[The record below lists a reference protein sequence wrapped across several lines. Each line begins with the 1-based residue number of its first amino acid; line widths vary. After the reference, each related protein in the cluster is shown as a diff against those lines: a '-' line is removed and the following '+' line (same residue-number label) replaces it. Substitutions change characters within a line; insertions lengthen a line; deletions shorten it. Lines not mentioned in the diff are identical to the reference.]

1 MQVISV
7 VRDFDTYNRLVKGN
21 PFYSA
26 RTNFVA
32 FDNRVENQGI
42 SKRYNSFLDNYDYS
56 KSDWFL
62 FCHEDWE
69 LKEPLEDRLTNLDK
83 KCLYGPIGK
92 IADRKIDKYSGFVGM
107 IEESKRDGSRLSFV
121 GLDGCNLERAAT
133 FDCQCL
139 IVHSSLVKE
148 HHLRFDE
155 NLIFDLYVE
164 DFCMNARERF
174 GIPSLILQMYCHHWS
189 PGNISEQKFLDKYA
203 YLIEKYEP
211 TKEWYSTTCCNIVI
225 GK

>member
-1 MQVISV
+1 MDYITTFDKITLKKITLTFGENFATKNVFDFQLKDKIMQVISV

-69 LKEPLEDRLTNLDK
+69 LK
-83 KCLYGPIGK
+83 
-92 IADRKIDKYSGFVGM
+92 
-107 IEESKRDGSRLSFV
+107 
-121 GLDGCNLERAAT
+121 
-133 FDCQCL
+133 
-139 IVHSSLVKE
+139 
-148 HHLRFDE
+148 
-155 NLIFDLYVE
+155 
-164 DFCMNARERF
+164 
-174 GIPSLILQMYCHHWS
+174 
-189 PGNISEQKFLDKYA
+189 
-203 YLIEKYEP
+203 
-211 TKEWYSTTCCNIVI
+211 
-225 GK
+225 